1 MNFHNVLELVGL
13 LVPLFSAVA
22 SVFNGKVRAKQ
33 AAGETISP
41 LAAKAGAVLNVGAM
55 NIDKAIQLMQVV
67 KAALPPK
74 EEEQAAE
81 KQGE

>member
-13 LVPLFSAVA
+13 LMPLLSTVA

-33 AAGETISP
+33 AAGEMIP
-41 LAAKAGAVLNVGAM
+41 PMVAKAGAVLNVGAM

-67 KAALPPK
+67 KAALPAKDAEKK
-74 EEEQAAE
+74 EE
-81 KQGE
+81 

>member
-33 AAGETISP
+33 AAGEAIAP
-41 LAAKAGAVLNVGAM
+41 VVAKAGAVLNVGAL
-55 NIDKAIQLMQVV
+55 NLDKAIQLMQVV
-67 KAALPPK
+67 KAALPK
-74 EEEQAAE
+74 EDEKPAE
-81 KQGE
+81 KQDE

>member
-1 MNFHNVLELVGL
+1 MNFHNILELVGL
-13 LVPLFSAVA
+13 LVPLFSTVA

-33 AAGETISP
+33 AAGEMISP

-67 KAALPPK
+67 KSVLPK
-74 EEEQAAE
+74 EEEPATE